1 MSGIGILGVTGRMGR
16 AIANVAAAQDVAI
29 AGGIDRNGEVH
40 GDHPDAPAL
49 AKAADVLIDFT
60 SPDALAE
67 HLDAAVAGGTP
78 IVIGTTGLTP
88 KHHALIDAAAQKIP
102 LVQTYNTSLGVN
114 MLRGLVEEA
123 ARRLG
128 PD

>member
-16 AIANVAAAQDVAI
+16 AIANVAAAQDVVI

-40 GDHPDAPAL
+40 GDHPDASAL

-67 HLDAAVAGGTP
+67 HLDAAVAA
-78 IVIGTTGLTP
+78 V
-88 KHHALIDAAAQKIP
+88 D
-102 LVQTYNTSLGVN
+102 
-114 MLRGLVEEA
+114 RA
-123 ARRLG
+123 ARLDRRAVRVRAASRFGVDRMTDEYLRAYARIA
-128 PD
+128 